1 MATTIASPATIK
13 STGAARVLV
22 PHGAKLPPLPPLPAA
37 DLTLSPLPSNPA
49 PSANAP
55 THAPSNATDAPMYGS
70 FFVLSQ
76 GRRDDGA
83 DGIVVVGGSG
93 NAHGDVHRGRPDCA
107 DNYGDAHCDDILC

>member
-1 MATTIASPATIK
+1 
-13 STGAARVLV
+13 
-22 PHGAKLPPLPPLPAA
+22 
-37 DLTLSPLPSNPA
+37 
-49 PSANAP
+49 
-55 THAPSNATDAPMYGS
+55 MYGS